1 MNSGTNRVAVIGQGY
16 VGLPLAIAANAAG
29 FEVVGIDSQDSR
41 VKTISTGKSPVEDI
55 SNKTIAKALKS
66 GYSISSSISQFS
78 DCTIVIFALP
88 TPLDDNSKPDLSI
101 LYSAIKDAATHISK
115 GALVI
120 VESTIAPG
128 AMRDEILPL
137 LSANCGHRDFE
148 LAYSP
153 ERIDPKSAK
162 WNISNTPKLV
172 AGLSESATK
181 RATDFYSKF
190 VDDVKIFSSIE
201 VVETAKL
208 LENSFR
214 FVNISFINEISM
226 LCSKLGIDVMEV
238 IEAASSKPYGFM
250 PFYPSAGVGGHCIP
264 VDPMYLAHKAEAV
277 GVPLKSIEVA
287 HQINEAMP
295 AFYVGRCVEI
305 LGNLS
310 GKKILVVGLAYKSN
324 VADVREGASEKL
336 ISLLRKGGAMV
347 SWHDE
352 IVGSWNNEN
361 SSALTGGFDLAIL
374 VTIHDGVNLSAL
386 DKTPILNTYGGRK

>member
-1 MNSGTNRVAVIGQGY
+1 MNSGPNRIVVIGQGY
-16 VGLPLAIAANAAG
+16 VGLPLAIAANGAG
-29 FEVVGIDSQDSR
+29 FEVVGIDSKESR
-41 VKTISTGKSPVEDI
+41 VNIISSGNSPVEDI
-55 SNKTIAKALKS
+55 PNATISNALKS
-66 GYSISSSISQFS
+66 GYSASSSIFQVSGCS
-78 DCTIVIFALP
+78 IVIFALP
-88 TPLDDNSKPDLSI
+88 TPLDPESNPDLTI
-101 LYSAIKDAATHISK
+101 LYSAIKDAAAHISK

-128 AMRDEILPL
+128 AMRDEILPI
-137 LSANCGHRDFE
+137 LSENCGHSDFE

-181 RATDFYSKF
+181 HAADFYSKF
-190 VDDVKIFSSIE
+190 VDEVKVFSSIE

-214 FVNISFINEISM
+214 FVNISFINEISI

-305 LGNLS
+305 LGNLA

-324 VADVREGASEKL
+324 VSDVREGASEKL

-352 IVGSWNNEN
+352 IVGSWNNES
-361 SSALTGGFDLAIL
+361 SSALSGGFDLAIL
-374 VTIHDGVNLSAL
+374 VTIHDGVNISAL
-386 DKTPILNTYGGRK
+386 GKTPILNTFGGSK

>member
-1 MNSGTNRVAVIGQGY
+1 MKIGVSRIAVIGQGY
-16 VGLPLAIAANAAG
+16 VGLPLAMAAIGAG
-29 FEVVGIDSQDSR
+29 FEVIGVDSQELK
-41 VKTISTGKSPVEDI
+41 VKLIASGNSPVEDV
-55 SNKTIAKALKS
+55 SNETVGKALKS
-66 GYSISSSISQFS
+66 GYSVSGSISEVS
-78 DCTIVIFALP
+78 KCSIVIFALP
-88 TPLDDNSKPDLSI
+88 TPLDSKSNPDLSI
-101 LYSAIKDAATHISK
+101 LYSAIKDAASHISE

-137 LSANCGHRDFE
+137 LSANCSHSDFE
-148 LAYSP
+148 VAYSP

-172 AGLSESATK
+172 AGLTESATN
-181 RATDFYSKF
+181 RALDFYAKF
-190 VDDVKIFSSIE
+190 VAEVHAFSSIE

-214 FVNISFINEISM
+214 LVNISFINEISM

-264 VDPMYLAHKAEAV
+264 VDPMYLAHKAESIGA
-277 GVPLKSIEVA
+277 PLRSIEVA
-287 HQINEAMP
+287 NQINEAMP
-295 AFYVGRCVEI
+295 AFYVGRCVDI

-324 VADVREGASEKL
+324 VSDVREGASEKL
-336 ISLLRKGGAMV
+336 IGLLRKGGAMV

-352 IVGSWNNEN
+352 VVGAWNNES
-361 SSALTGGFDLAIL
+361 SSALSSDFDLAIL
-374 VTIHDGVNLSAL
+374 VTIHDGVNLSL
-386 DKTPILNTYGGRK
+386 LGKTPLLNTYGGRK

>member
-1 MNSGTNRVAVIGQGY
+1 MNSESNRVAVVGQGY
-16 VGLPLAIAANAAG
+16 VGLPLAIAANGAG

-41 VKTISTGKSPVEDI
+41 VKTISSGNSPVEDI
-55 SNKTIAKALKS
+55 SNETIAKALKN
-66 GYSISSSISQFS
+66 GYSVSSSISLVS
-78 DCTIVIFALP
+78 DSSIVIFALP
-88 TPLDDNSKPDLSI
+88 TPLDAESNPDLSV
-101 LYSAIKDAATHISK
+101 LYFAIKDAATHISK

-128 AMRDEILPL
+128 AMRDEILPI
-137 LSANCGHRDFE
+137 LSANCGHSDFE

-181 RATDFYSKF
+181 RAADFYSKF
-190 VDDVKIFSSIE
+190 VNDVRAFSSIE

-214 FVNISFINEISM
+214 FVNISFINEISI
-226 LCSKLGIDVMEV
+226 LCSTIGIDVMEV

-264 VDPMYLAHKAEAV
+264 VDPMYLAHKAAAV
-277 GVPLKSIEVA
+277 GVPLQSIDVA
-287 HQINEAMP
+287 HRINESMP
-295 AFYVGRCVEI
+295 AFYVGRSVEI
-305 LGNLS
+305 LGNLA

-336 ISLLRKGGAMV
+336 IGLLRKGGAMV

-352 IVGSWNNEN
+352 IVGTWQGEN
-361 SSALTGGFDLAIL
+361 SSALSGDFDLVIL
-374 VTIHDGVNLSAL
+374 VTIHDGVDLSKL
-386 DKTPILNTYGGRK
+386 GKTPILNTFGGRK

>member
-1 MNSGTNRVAVIGQGY
+1 MNSGSNRVAVIGQGY
-16 VGLPLAIAANAAG
+16 VGLPLAIAANNAG
-29 FEVVGIDSQDSR
+29 FEVIGIDSQDLR
-41 VKTISTGKSPVEDI
+41 VKTIASGKSPVEDVTDE
-55 SNKTIAKALKS
+55 TITKALKN
-66 GYSISSSISQFS
+66 GYFVSNLISEVSE
-78 DCTIVIFALP
+78 CGIVIFALP
-88 TPLDDNSKPDLSI
+88 TPLDANSNPDLSI
-101 LYSAIKDAATHISK
+101 LYSAIEDAAAQIAPGT
-115 GALVI
+115 LVI

-128 AMRDEILPL
+128 AMRDEIFPI
-137 LSANCGHRDFE
+137 LSKNCRHGGFE

-162 WNISNTPKLV
+162 WNVSNTPKLV
-172 AGLSESATK
+172 AGLSEAATK
-181 RATDFYSKF
+181 RAQDFYAKF
-190 VDDVKIFSSIE
+190 VDDIRTFTSVE

-214 FVNISFINEISM
+214 LVNISFINEISM

-238 IEAASSKPYGFM
+238 IDAASSKPYGFM

-277 GVPLKSIEVA
+277 GVSLKSIEIA

-324 VADVREGASEKL
+324 VSDVREGASEKL
-336 ISLLRKGGAMV
+336 IGLLRKGGAMV

-352 IVGSWNNEN
+352 IVGAWNNEN
-361 SSALTGGFDLAIL
+361 SSALSGDFDLAIL
-374 VTIHDGVNLSAL
+374 VTIHDGVNLSL
-386 DKTPILNTYGGRK
+386 LGQTPTLNTFGGRK

>member
-1 MNSGTNRVAVIGQGY
+1 MNSGSNRVAVIGQGY
-16 VGLPLAIAANAAG
+16 VGLPLAIAANNAG
-29 FEVVGIDSQDSR
+29 FEVLGIDSDAKR
-41 VKTISTGKSPVEDI
+41 ISKLSSGKSPVEDVI
-55 SNKTIAKALKS
+55 DQTIAKALKNGYAVSNSVSEVS
-66 GYSISSSISQFS
+66 G
-78 DCTIVIFALP
+78 CGIVIFALP
-88 TPLDDNSKPDLSI
+88 TPLDANSNPDLSI
-101 LYSAIKDAATHISK
+101 LYSAIKDVAAHIAP
-115 GALVI
+115 GTLVI

-128 AMRDEILPL
+128 AMRDEIFPI
-137 LSANCGHRDFE
+137 LSKNCSHSNFE

-162 WNISNTPKLV
+162 WNVSNTPKLV
-172 AGLSESATK
+172 AGLSENATK
-181 RATDFYSKF
+181 RAKDFYVKF
-190 VDDVKIFSSIE
+190 VDDIRTFTSVE

-214 FVNISFINEISM
+214 LVNISFINEISM

-277 GVPLKSIEVA
+277 GAPLKSINVA

-295 AFYVGRCVEI
+295 SFYVGRCVEI

-324 VADVREGASEKL
+324 VSDVREGASEKL
-336 ISLLRKGGAMV
+336 IGLLRKGGAIV

-352 IVGSWNNEN
+352 VVGDWNDEK
-361 SSALTGGFDLAIL
+361 SSALSGDFDLAIL
-374 VTIHDGVNLSAL
+374 VTIHDGVELSL
-386 DKTPILNTYGGRK
+386 LGKTPILNTFGGRK

>member
-1 MNSGTNRVAVIGQGY
+1 MNTGSNRVAVIGQGY
-16 VGLPLAIAANAAG
+16 VGLPLAIAANNAG
-29 FEVVGIDSQDSR
+29 FEVTGIDSDAER
-41 VKTISTGKSPVEDI
+41 ILKLTGGKSPIEDVSSAEI
-55 SNKTIAKALKS
+55 SKALGN
-66 GYSISSSISQFS
+66 GYSVSKSISDVNS
-78 DCTIVIFALP
+78 CDIVIFCLP
-88 TPLDDNSKPDLSI
+88 TPLDSASKPDLSI
-101 LYSAIKDAATHISK
+101 LYSAIKDAAAHISA
-115 GALVI
+115 GTLVI

-128 AMRDEILPL
+128 ALRDEIYVL
-137 LSANCGHRDFE
+137 LSQNCGYSDFE

-153 ERIDPKSAK
+153 ERIDPKSAI

-172 AGLSESATK
+172 AGLSENATE
-181 RATDFYSKF
+181 RALAFYSKF
-190 VDDVKIFSSIE
+190 VDDVRVFTSVE

-214 FVNISFINEISM
+214 LVNISFINEISI

-264 VDPMYLAHKAEAV
+264 VDPMYLAEKAEAA
-277 GVPLKSIEVA
+277 GVPLKSIEIA

-310 GKKILVVGLAYKSN
+310 GKKILIVGLAYKSN
-324 VADVREGASEKL
+324 VSDIREGASEKL
-336 ISLLRKGGAMV
+336 IGLLRKGGAMV

-352 IVGSWNNEN
+352 IVGTWNNEN
-361 SSALTGGFDLAIL
+361 SSSLSGDFDLAIL
-374 VTIHDGVNLSAL
+374 VTIHDGVDLSL
-386 DKTPILNTYGGRK
+386 LGKTPILNTFGGRK

>member
-1 MNSGTNRVAVIGQGY
+1 MNTGSNRVAIIGQGY
-16 VGLPLAIAANAAG
+16 VGLPLAIVANGAG
-29 FEVVGIDSQDSR
+29 FEVVGIDSDAERIS
-41 VKTISTGKSPVEDI
+41 KLSTGKSPIEDI
-55 SNKTIAKALKS
+55 SSAEISKALGN
-66 GYSISSSISQFS
+66 GYSVSKSISAVNGC
-78 DCTIVIFALP
+78 DIVIFCLP
-88 TPLDDNSKPDLSI
+88 TPLDSASKPDLSI
-101 LYSAIKDAATHISK
+101 LYSAIKDAAANIFSGT
-115 GALVI
+115 LVI
-120 VESTIAPG
+120 VESTIAPR
-128 AMRDEILPL
+128 ALRDEIYVL
-137 LSANCGHRDFE
+137 LSQNCGHDDFE

-153 ERIDPKSAK
+153 ERIDPKSAQ

-172 AGLSESATK
+172 AGLSKNATK
-181 RATDFYSKF
+181 RALAFYSKF
-190 VDDVKIFSSIE
+190 VDDVRVFTSVE

-277 GVPLKSIEVA
+277 GVSIKSIEIA

-295 AFYVGRCVEI
+295 AFYVGRSVEI
-305 LGNLS
+305 LGNLA

-324 VADVREGASEKL
+324 VSDVREGASEKL

-352 IVGSWNNEN
+352 VVGSWNNE
-361 SSALTGGFDLAIL
+361 SSSDISSGFDLAIL
-374 VTIHDGVNLSAL
+374 VTIHDGMHLSAL
-386 DKTPILNTYGGRK
+386 GKTPILNTFGGRK

>member
-1 MNSGTNRVAVIGQGY
+1 MNSGANRVVVIGQGY
-16 VGLPLAIAANAAG
+16 VGLPLAIAANSAG
-29 FEVVGIDSQDSR
+29 FDVTGIDSQELR
-41 VKTISTGKSPVEDI
+41 VKTIASGKSPVEDVSDETI
-55 SNKTIAKALKS
+55 SKALKS
-66 GYSISSSISQFS
+66 GYSVSSSISQVS
-78 DCTIVIFALP
+78 DSSIVIFALP
-88 TPLDDNSKPDLSI
+88 TPLDSESSPDLSI
-101 LYSAIKDAATHISK
+101 LYSAIKDAAAHISK

-137 LSANCGHRDFE
+137 LTTNCGHSDFE

-162 WNISNTPKLV
+162 WNISNTPKLI
-172 AGLSESATK
+172 AGLNESATK
-181 RATDFYSKF
+181 RAVDFYSKF
-190 VDDVKIFSSIE
+190 VDDVRAFSTIE

-264 VDPMYLAHKAEAV
+264 VDPMYLAHKAQVV
-277 GVPLKSIEVA
+277 GVPLKSIEIA
-287 HQINEAMP
+287 NQINEAMP
-295 AFYVGRCVEI
+295 TFYVGRCVEI

-324 VADVREGASEKL
+324 VSDVREGASEKL
-336 ISLLRKGGAMV
+336 ISLLRKGGTIV

-352 IVGSWNNEN
+352 VVGSWNNE
-361 SSALTGGFDLAIL
+361 SSSTLTSDFDLAIL
-374 VTIHDGVNLSAL
+374 VTIHDGMDLSSL
-386 DKTPILNTYGGRK
+386 GKTPILNTFGGRK